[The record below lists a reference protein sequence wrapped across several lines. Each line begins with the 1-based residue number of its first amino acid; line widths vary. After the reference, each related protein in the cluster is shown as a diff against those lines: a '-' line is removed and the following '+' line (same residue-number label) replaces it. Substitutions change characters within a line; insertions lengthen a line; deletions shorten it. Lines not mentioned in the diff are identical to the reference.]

1 MIRAWLAIGVLALLA
16 ACAAPAPVEEPVRSG
31 RVAQVDSVMIDGD
44 PHLGVGAIIGAV
56 ASGVIGQQFG
66 GGSGQD
72 VATVAGVL
80 AGGAAG
86 SKVQSKTERRPAQH
100 ITVKPD
106 NGGAVGITQAADP
119 VFKVGDRVR
128 IDGAGNDAR
137 VVRI

>member
-1 MIRAWLAIGVLALLA
+1 MLRGWLAIVVFALLA
-16 ACAAPAPVEEPVRSG
+16 ACAAPAPVEEPVRYG
-31 RVAQVDSVMIDGD
+31 QVMQVDSVMIDGD
-44 PHLGVGAIIGAV
+44 QHLGVGAIIGAV
-56 ASGVIGQQFG
+56 AGGVIGHQFG

-80 AGGAAG
+80 AGGVAG
-86 SKVQSKTERRPAQH
+86 NKVQNKTEKRAAQH
-100 ITVKPD
+100 VIVKLD
-106 NGGAVGITQAADP
+106 NGVSVGITQATDS